1 MHNVKWKVNIGW
13 GGNDHGSY
21 KENEKG
27 VCTIERDHN
36 WIRTEYNNNG
46 GGVPYLTEK
55 GYSASISS
63 SSSVTEGSI
72 MYYNNKSHVALV
84 TLIDGSTIKYSQY
97 SNVTKTAI
105 YYVYNSKADDVTFY
119 VPQ

>member
-1 MHNVKWKVNIGW
+1 MYRKTLI
-13 GGNDHGSY
+13 
-21 KENEKG
+21 
-27 VCTIERDHN
+27 
-36 WIRTEYNNNG
+36 YNRQNN
-46 GGVPYLTEK
+46 
-55 GYSASISS
+55 
-63 SSSVTEGSI
+63 
-72 MYYNNKSHVALV
+72 NNKSHVALV

>member
-1 MHNVKWKVNIGW
+1 
-13 GGNDHGSY
+13 
-21 KENEKG
+21 
-27 VCTIERDHN
+27 
-36 WIRTEYNNNG
+36 
-46 GGVPYLTEK
+46 
-55 GYSASISS
+55 
-63 SSSVTEGSI
+63 
-72 MYYNNKSHVALV
+72 MYYNNKSHAALV